1 MKLVLLLMVSTF
13 VKVVLLIGMLVASI
27 FFLPIWL
34 MSIADNAKVCSSRVS
49 GRADCGMYTT
59 VMDRRRQIVCVWPGF
74 VSRMKLRKAVKLE
87 IPPEPKWKSFAIK
100 IMAYAGVYVFY

>member
-1 MKLVLLLMVSTF
+1 MPKFAVVEFLEEQTVECIPLL
-13 VKVVLLIGMLVASI
+13 
-27 FFLPIWL
+27 W
-34 MSIADNAKVCSSRVS
+34 IAEDKSCAF
-49 GRADCGMYTT
+49 
-59 VMDRRRQIVCVWPGF
+59 WPGF